1 MDLYL
6 AYYAFSHLR
15 ARHLV
20 PKAEDRR
27 AKTMRYNIDK
37 YIEVYSRHTSTS
49 KADYPF
55 SQWEG
60 EWDKEKRPIIITDD
74 DLYSQVKNAIK
85 SITEENSEA
94 YEQLFVAFKFYYQ
107 EAEEYNG
114 YTTPPSEKSNYKNA
128 ISLIG
133 ELHRE
138 GKKALTAIDDKKGS
152 KIIVRTS
159 NERIIY
165 IGVQTPDKTYKVPD
179 YYFRLAEFDAE
190 SKNLSYIYKSSR
202 GEYEQG
208 EIKEWLRGVLELHLT
223 DAIKG
228 SNKRNNYEERFFKR
242 LGGLYRWLMDNQLTN
257 KEYTTIEFIKQLF
270 NLKYADYGK
279 IVQYIT
285 KEKCIIPKRQ

>member
-1 MDLYL
+1 
-6 AYYAFSHLR
+6 
-15 ARHLV
+15 
-20 PKAEDRR
+20 
-27 AKTMRYNIDK
+27 MRYNIDK

-55 SQWEG
+55 SRWEG
-60 EWDKEKRPIIITDD
+60 EWDKEERPIIITDD

-179 YYFRLAEFDAE
+179 YYFRLAEFDVE

-208 EIKEWLRGVLELHLT
+208 G
-223 DAIKG
+223 
-228 SNKRNNYEERFFKR
+228 
-242 LGGLYRWLMDNQLTN
+242 NQRVAARCT
-257 KEYTTIEFIKQLF
+257 
-270 NLKYADYGK
+270 
-279 IVQYIT
+279 
-285 KEKCIIPKRQ
+285 